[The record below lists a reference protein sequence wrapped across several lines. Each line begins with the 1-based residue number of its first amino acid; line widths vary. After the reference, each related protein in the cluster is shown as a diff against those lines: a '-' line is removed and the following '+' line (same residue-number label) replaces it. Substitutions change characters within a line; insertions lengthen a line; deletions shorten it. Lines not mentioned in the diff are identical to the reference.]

1 MGKEKRQL
9 KGRREIVLPIDVEEL
24 TPDIIGN
31 VLSHCLKIH
40 DENVKDMELL
50 ENYLFGDR
58 PITKR
63 VKKIRPDIDN
73 KVLVNYPVKI
83 VRDLNSYFLEKPI
96 TWTSKNGE
104 ASNAIELL
112 AKVLKSESKDLL
124 DMELAQ
130 TVGTYGVG
138 YRGQY
143 SETSGDDEYPL
154 LLANHSPLTTF
165 VVKSSSAGNP
175 DLFSVSIVENLDME
189 ALKQGNVETEE
200 SYLVYTRTQ
209 TMVFKQNKDKYVLD
223 GTAENHYFGGI
234 PIVEYTNN
242 QWRYGDFE
250 MVVDLIDALDKI
262 YSDRTNAVEQLV
274 QSILVFINCEIDD
287 ETLDDLSNNL
297 AISIKSYKGSTNQGG
312 LDSSDVKFVTSPLN
326 QRDTQSLADEIESY
340 ITALTG
346 IMTRSTRPGGGQDTG
361 EAVYLRDGGRDME
374 TIARI
379 KESSFMSS
387 ERKCLRIIANILKV
401 NGIVDVDTSDIEIKF
416 TRNASNNLL
425 NKAHAI
431 AILNN
436 TKILKPE
443 DTLSIAG
450 ISSAPVDMAER
461 GVKYWDSREAALG
474 QDESPRT
481 QEASPLND
489 KEATTA
495 SLEGVQPS
503 NA

>member
-1 MGKEKRQL
+1 
-9 KGRREIVLPIDVEEL
+9 
-24 TPDIIGN
+24 
-31 VLSHCLKIH
+31 
-40 DENVKDMELL
+40 
-50 ENYLFGDR
+50 
-58 PITKR
+58 
-63 VKKIRPDIDN
+63 
-73 KVLVNYPVKI
+73 
-83 VRDLNSYFLEKPI
+83 
-96 TWTSKNGE
+96 
-104 ASNAIELL
+104 
-112 AKVLKSESKDLL
+112 
-124 DMELAQ
+124 
-130 TVGTYGVG
+130 
-138 YRGQY
+138 
-143 SETSGDDEYPL
+143 
-154 LLANHSPLTTF
+154 
-165 VVKSSSAGNP
+165 
-175 DLFSVSIVENLDME
+175 
-189 ALKQGNVETEE
+189 
-200 SYLVYTRTQ
+200 
-209 TMVFKQNKDKYVLD
+209 
-223 GTAENHYFGGI
+223 
-234 PIVEYTNN
+234 
-242 QWRYGDFE
+242 
-250 MVVDLIDALDKI
+250 
-262 YSDRTNAVEQLV
+262 
-274 QSILVFINCEIDD
+274 
-287 ETLDDLSNNL
+287 
-297 AISIKSYKGSTNQGG
+297 
-312 LDSSDVKFVTSPLN
+312 
-326 QRDTQSLADEIESY
+326 
-340 ITALTG
+340 
-346 IMTRSTRPGGGQDTG
+346 MTRSTRPGGGQDTG